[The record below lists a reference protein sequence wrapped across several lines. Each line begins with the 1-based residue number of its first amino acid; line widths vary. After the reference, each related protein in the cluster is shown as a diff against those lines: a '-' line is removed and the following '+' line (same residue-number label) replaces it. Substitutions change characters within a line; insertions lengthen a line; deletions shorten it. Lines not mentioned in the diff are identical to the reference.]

1 MLIIVHTWAGLLYK
15 VSLLNRGKTKICG
28 FLFLTYTRL
37 VFGALFL
44 LPADVQN
51 RKLFKQKQLHRF
63 TVRIRMKI
71 YVVCLLNSRK
81 TLIEIKQLKI
91 EPRLFLAFFSVG
103 PGDVYMFFPVL
114 SLSPERLGDVR
125 RCAIFR
131 TPSSSFW
138 EAC

>member
-1 MLIIVHTWAGLLYK
+1 MVTLSSSKITPNVTSMLSSSQITPNLNMNFIILLDDNID
-15 VSLLNRGKTKICG
+15 VD
-28 FLFLTYTRL
+28 LT
-37 VFGALFL
+37 F
-44 LPADVQN
+44 DVIN
-51 RKLFKQKQLHRF
+51 WLDDR
-63 TVRIRMKI
+63 

-81 TLIEIKQLKI
+81 TLIKIKQLKI

-103 PGDVYMFFPVL
+103 PGDIRVFFSAL

-125 RCAIFR
+125 RCAIFH